1 MSLDPLLLNMLAC
14 PIDKQA
20 LLYLAEDGILYN
32 PRLRRGYLVRD
43 GIPVMLADQGEAATD
58 EQHRNR
64 LRRAA
69 AGAAVATLQVSVCD
83 VLSGHIAD
91 LRFAE
96 DADRTAKASPG
107 EDAAL
112 AAHSSPIDLRRS
124 GAVEDSMTLP
134 SEQAPPLAQ
143 TPPGNPAWRRRIPP
157 VTRPLQGS
165 SRRLRPV
172 LAGLGAFLVVFGLL
186 LRFYAAPRLIAAPA
200 DFYAVISLADP
211 HASYF
216 DQGTLTTIRNATLT
230 FTNTIRGDPAA
241 GTGTVAI
248 WDSYTVLEDPKRKI
262 QLQATFQRSAFDRRT
277 GELTNCCGASVNDD
291 TQVRQDGIGVVFW
304 PIGTRETTHQ
314 VYDTNTERAWPAH
327 YSGTAVVQ
335 GLSTYVFT
343 QRIPAT
349 VVQQLPGVP
358 TSLLGLPGPA
368 RNVVADRTFQADNTF
383 WVDPRTGVPVDAEEQ
398 ILSVLHGPN
407 GQGQLMAASADLK
420 MTPASQRWLANL
432 SRHTATSIDTVRR
445 AGPLGGIAV
454 GLLLLLAGTVPAR
467 LRHPARRRAT
477 RPPDVR
483 TPSAD

>member
-1 MSLDPLLLNMLAC
+1 
-14 PIDKQA
+14 
-20 LLYLAEDGILYN
+20 
-32 PRLRRGYLVRD
+32 
-43 GIPVMLADQGEAATD
+43 MLADQGEAATD

-69 AGAAVATLQVSVCD
+69 AGAAVATLEVSVCD

-91 LRFAE
+91 LRSAE
-96 DADRTAKASPG
+96 DPDRTAKASPS

-112 AAHSSPIDLRRS
+112 AAHSSPIALHRS

-134 SEQAPPLAQ
+134 SEQVPTLPL
-143 TPPGNPAWRRRIPP
+143 TPPRKPLRRRRMPS
-157 VTRPLQGS
+157 VTRLGPGG

-200 DFYAVISLADP
+200 DFYAVISLAAP
-211 HASYF
+211 QASYF
-216 DQGTLTTIRNATLT
+216 DQGTLTTTRNATLT
-230 FTNTIRGDPAA
+230 YTNTIRGDPAA
-241 GTGTVAI
+241 STGTVAI
-248 WDSYTVLEDPKRKI
+248 WDSYTVLEDPERKI
-262 QLQATFQRSAFDRRT
+262 QLQATFQRSAFDRHT

-304 PIGTRETTHQ
+304 PIGTRQTTYQ

-368 RNVVADRTFQADNTF
+368 RNVVADRTFQAVNTF
-383 WVDPRTGVPVDAEEQ
+383 WVDPRTGVPVDAEER
-398 ILSVLHGPN
+398 ILSILHAPN
-407 GQGQLMAASADLK
+407 GQGQLTVASANLK
-420 MTPASQRWLANL
+420 MTSASQRWLANL
-432 SRHTATSIDTVRR
+432 SRHNAASIDTLRR
-445 AGPLGGIAV
+445 AGPLGGIAG

-467 LRHPARRRAT
+467 LRHPGRRRAT
-477 RPPDVR
+477 HPPDVR